1 MHGGPVSVWHPHP
14 AEAWVPL
21 EPIIE
26 RVSEP
31 SRLDLLRFA
40 YRVVEQQAPAALTQ
54 IAGWI
59 AAEEQREREVAAR
72 EARRPAPPEWV
83 AELSIGRD
91 RRAIL
96 VHAGGCHM
104 IGKRSRGIAR
114 DQALRA
120 LAEDVEACDHCRP
133 DTALG
138 WMG

>member
-1 MHGGPVSVWHPHP
+1 M
-14 AEAWVPL
+14 
-21 EPIIE
+21 
-26 RVSEP
+26 SEP

-40 YRVVEQQAPAALTQ
+40 RRVVEQQA
-54 IAGWI
+54 IASLRQLDGWI
-59 AAEEQREREVAAR
+59 AAEEEREREAANR
-72 EARRPAPPEWV
+72 EASRLAPPEWV

-96 VHAGGCHM
+96 VHSGGCHM

-120 LAEDVEACDHCRP
+120 LAEGVEACDHCRP

>member
-1 MHGGPVSVWHPHP
+1 M
-14 AEAWVPL
+14 
-21 EPIIE
+21 
-26 RVSEP
+26 SEP

-40 YRVVEQQAPAALTQ
+40 YRVVEQQARASLTQ

-59 AAEEQREREVAAR
+59 AAEEERERAVAAR
-72 EARRPAPPEWV
+72 EASRPAPPEWV

-120 LAEDVEACDHCRP
+120 LAEGVEACDHCRP
-133 DTALG
+133 DTDLG

>member
-1 MHGGPVSVWHPHP
+1 M
-14 AEAWVPL
+14 
-21 EPIIE
+21 
-26 RVSEP
+26 SEP

-40 YRVVEQQAPAALTQ
+40 YRVVEQQARASLAQ

-91 RRAIL
+91 RRPIL
-96 VHAGGCHM
+96 VHTGGCHM
-104 IGKRSRGIAR
+104 IGKRSRGIDR
-114 DQALRA
+114 DAALRA
-120 LAEDVEACDHCRP
+120 LDAGVEACPHCRP